1 MSMIYLWVSVFLS
14 ICVVM
19 DLLYAKVFNSYILA
33 SLGIS
38 ILLLLLNLHSISHWS
53 HPLLSF
59 ALVFV
64 IGLALFKFKIL
75 GAGDVKSMLVV
86 ALFLNPN
93 QSIMFLAY
101 SIIWGGVFSLV
112 YFLAQGSLF
121 RLIFTTAAVFKRAAY
136 AVHKIPF
143 TVGILFGWLSLR
155 VLGLY

>member
-33 SLGIS
+33 SFGIS
-38 ILLLLLNLHSISHWS
+38 IILLLLNLSAISHWS

-59 ALVFV
+59 VLVFV
-64 IGLALFKFKIL
+64 VGLALFKFKIL

-143 TVGILFGWLSLR
+143 TVGILFGWFSLR